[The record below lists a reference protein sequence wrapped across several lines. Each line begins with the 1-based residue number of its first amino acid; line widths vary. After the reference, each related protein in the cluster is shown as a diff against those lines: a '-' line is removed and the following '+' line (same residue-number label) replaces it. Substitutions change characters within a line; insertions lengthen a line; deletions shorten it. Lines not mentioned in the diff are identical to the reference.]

1 MYIVEQKIF
10 CKNDI
15 QFKKFKKIRKI
26 LLTEDETNDMILSV
40 SGTDACDY
48 LKRSCGGIGI
58 RARLRI

>member
-26 LLTEDETNDMILSV
+26 LLTEDETNDMILLV

>member
-1 MYIVEQKIF
+1 METKYQK
-10 CKNDI
+10 KS
-15 QFKKFKKIRKI
+15 FKKFKKIRKI
-26 LLTEDETNDMILSV
+26 LLTEDETNDMILPV

>member
-1 MYIVEQKIF
+1 MF
-10 CKNDI
+10 CKNNI

-26 LLTEDETNDMILSV
+26 LLTEDETNDMILPV
-40 SGTDACDY
+40 SGTDVCDY